1 MRVSSGRD
9 RRISPRHPL
18 RVPLTVRLWKSAMPP
33 QRSISRN
40 LSMGGAQFP
49 TQLPVALG
57 TVVELWLKMPE
68 EISGEE
74 TAEWRC
80 SGHVVRIEE
89 EAHRRSKKK
98 ADVAIQF
105 DCYEVARHVCRQS
118 TAGGYARLPS
128 AAPALQGRQ
137 A

>member
-1 MRVSSGRD
+1 MKGPSGSD
-9 RRISPRHPL
+9 RRTAPRHPL
-18 RVPLTVRLWKSAMPP
+18 RVPLTVRLWKSPLPA
-33 QRSISRN
+33 QKSISRN
-40 LSMGGAQFP
+40 LSTSGAQFP

-89 EAHRRSKKK
+89 KTVFRNKKK
-98 ADVAIQF
+98 AEVAIQF
-105 DCYEVARHVCRQS
+105 DCYEVARQVRRR
-118 TAGGYARLPS
+118 AVVNAYARLLH
-128 AAPALQGRQ
+128 AAPVLPGR
-137 A
+137 